1 MVNNST
7 QPTVEVLLI
16 EDNPGD
22 VRLVKEV
29 LKEAQFPHH
38 LSVVKDGAEAIA
50 FIRRQGSY
58 AQAPSPRLI
67 LLDLNLPKKG
77 GLEMLKE
84 VSPELAKNQARVV
97 ILTNS
102 EAEKDLDQSFTLG
115 AVSYMVKPIDAE
127 KLNLL
132 LETLSEK

>member
-1 MVNNST
+1 MLNDSDPV
-7 QPTVEVLLI
+7 PVEVLLI

-22 VRLVKEV
+22 VRLVREV
-29 LKEAQFPHH
+29 LKEAQFPHR
-38 LSVVKDGAEAIA
+38 LSVVKDGTEAIA
-50 FIRRQGSY
+50 FIRRQGAY
-58 AQAPSPRLI
+58 AQAPAPRLI
-67 LLDLNLPKKG
+67 LLDLNLPKKS
-77 GLEMLKE
+77 GLEMLEE
-84 VSPELAKNQARVV
+84 VSSELAKNQARVV

-132 LETLSEK
+132 LESLNEK

>member
-7 QPTVEVLLI
+7 QPAVEVLLI

-58 AQAPSPRLI
+58 TQAPSPRLI

-77 GLEMLKE
+77 GLEMLEE
-84 VSPELAKNQARVV
+84 VSPELAKNQTRVV

>member
-1 MVNNST
+1 MVNNSA

>member
-50 FIRRQGSY
+50 FIRRQGSF

>member
-1 MVNNST
+1 MVNNSS

-22 VRLVKEV
+22 VRLVREV

-77 GLEMLKE
+77 GLEMLEE

>member
-1 MVNNST
+1 MVNNRA
-7 QPTVEVLLI
+7 QPIVEVLLI

-50 FIRRQGSY
+50 FIRRQGPY

-77 GLEMLKE
+77 GLEMLEE

>member
-1 MVNNST
+1 MGSNNH
-7 QPTVEVLLI
+7 QEAIEVLII

-29 LKEAQFPHH
+29 LKETHFPHN
-38 LSVVKDGAEAIA
+38 LSVVKDGAEAVA
-50 FIRRQGSY
+50 FLRRQGQY
-58 AQAPSPRLI
+58 TQAPRPRLI

-77 GLEMLKE
+77 GLEMLE
-84 VSPELAKNQARVV
+84 ELSPELSKNGVRVV

-115 AVSYMVKPIDAE
+115 AVSYMVKPIDSE

-132 LETLSEK
+132 VESLRES

>member
-1 MVNNST
+1 MANNSA

-22 VRLVKEV
+22 VRPVKEV

-50 FIRRQGSY
+50 FIRRQGSF

>member
-1 MVNNST
+1 MVNNRA

-132 LETLSEK
+132 LETLSE